1 MKDIKAMSPYITG
14 HIKRFGEYII
24 DLENI
29 PSPIHEIDI
38 KKLIEE

>member
-1 MKDIKAMSPYITG
+1 MTA

-24 DLENI
+24 DLETV

-38 KKLIEE
+38 QKLIEN